1 MEAFPGMT
9 GRGVRVAVIDSG
21 VSPLHPHI
29 LGVAGGISIGS
40 AGLNPDY
47 QDLVGHGTAVM
58 AAIKEKAPTA
68 EYFAVRVFYRALRTN
83 LECLL
88 AAIEWCVQERMD
100 LVNLSLGT
108 LNRAHIQKFE
118 AAIELATAQGVT
130 LISPREVDGVAALP
144 GSLPGV
150 MGARLNPAL
159 PRDSY
164 ECRHQFG
171 IPEFFASGYPRPVPG
186 VPVEHNLRG
195 VSFASANLCG
205 FAALACQALRDRS
218 YTAVQESLAREAGRI
233 RACSA

>member
-29 LGVAGGISIGS
+29 NGVAGGISIGP

-58 AAIKEKAPTA
+58 AAIKQKAPDA
-68 EYFAVRVFYRALRTN
+68 EYFAVRVFYKALRTN

-88 AAIEWCVQERMD
+88 AAIEWCVEERMD

-108 LNRAHIQKFE
+108 LNTAHLQKFE
-118 AAIELATAQGVT
+118 AAIDIAAAQGVT

-144 GSLPGV
+144 GSLPGLI
-150 MGARLNPAL
+150 GAGLNWAL

-164 ECRHQFG
+164 ECSLKSG
-171 IPEFFASGYPRPVPG
+171 APEFFASGYPRPVPG
-186 VPVEHNLRG
+186 VPVEHNLQG

-205 FAALACQALRDRS
+205 FAALACQSLRNRS
-218 YTAVQESLAREAGRI
+218 YLAVQESLAQEAERI
-233 RACSA
+233 RG